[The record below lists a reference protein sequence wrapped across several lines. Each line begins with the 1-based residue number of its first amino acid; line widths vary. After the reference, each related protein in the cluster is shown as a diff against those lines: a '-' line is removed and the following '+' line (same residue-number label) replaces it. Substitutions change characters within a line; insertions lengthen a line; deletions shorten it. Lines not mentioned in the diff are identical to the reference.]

1 MFRHGPNF
9 HVSALIRQAIGF
21 LACVALC
28 HGGVYAKGTFMTN
41 EQKLRII
48 GDIKEQLSKIGE
60 NAPADIQE
68 LVAEAI
74 GKLSDL
80 ERSLM
85 SLI

>member
-1 MFRHGPNF
+1 
-9 HVSALIRQAIGF
+9 
-21 LACVALC
+21 
-28 HGGVYAKGTFMTN
+28 MTN
-41 EQKLRII
+41 EQKLRAIA
-48 GDIKEQLSKIGE
+48 GIKEQLSKIGE
-60 NAPADIQE
+60 NAPPDIQE